1 MAAENSKIVY
11 GGEMMILI
19 TSGSTK
25 YPVAFSTSAKLDLTL
40 DIREISS
47 KDSGIWKEKAAGK
60 WDWKCDTEGLM
71 SFGLSG
77 TSVTLDVEDLYA
89 LMIARNAVTVTF
101 GIVSGSTPSWVLDTS
116 EKYFSG
122 EAIITS
128 FSMNAPDNDNATYSI
143 SLEGASALTI
153 T

>member
-11 GGEMMILI
+11 GGSMMIFI
-19 TSGSTK
+19 TSGATTN
-25 YPVAFSTSAKLDLTL
+25 PVAFSTSAKLDLTM

-47 KDSGIWKEKAAGK
+47 KDSGIWKEKAGGK
-60 WDWKCDTEGLM
+60 WDWKADTEGLM
-71 SFGLSG
+71 AFSLSA
-77 TSVTLDVEDLYA
+77 TTWDVEDLFA
-89 LMIARNAVTVTF
+89 IMIERNPVSVTF
-101 GIVSGSTPSWVLDTS
+101 GIASGTTPGWELNTG

-122 EAIITS
+122 SAIITS
-128 FSMNAPDNDNATYSI
+128 LSMNAPDNDNATYSI